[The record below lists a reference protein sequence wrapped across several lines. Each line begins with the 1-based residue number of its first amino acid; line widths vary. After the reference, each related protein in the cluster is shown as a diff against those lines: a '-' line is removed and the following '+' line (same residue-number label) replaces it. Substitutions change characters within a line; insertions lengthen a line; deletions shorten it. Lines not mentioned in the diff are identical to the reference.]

1 MTVVGTRPEIIKLSR
16 VMAALDKA
24 VDHVVLHTG
33 QNYDKEL
40 NQIFFEQMNIRK
52 PDYRIT
58 SEGSIPT
65 MMAGLQYWLPVLK
78 PDVILILGD
87 TNSCFCTAYVAARLH
102 IPLVHL
108 EAGNRCFNFDT
119 PEELNRVIIDHI
131 PGLQLCYSERSREN
145 LVNEGVPTQ
154 KVIKVGSPMNEV
166 LDHYAADINSS
177 QVLSQLKLT
186 PKEYF
191 VVSCHREE
199 NTTPEKFQDFLKLL
213 DGLTQKYQ
221 HRIVLS
227 AHPRLRKLMDQKFW
241 TNPLVEIYAP
251 FGMFDYCKLQQNARC
266 TLSDSGTISEESS
279 ILNFPALMLRESHER
294 PECDEEGGIIM
305 TGFDCARVMESLD
318 LSQQPI
324 CTPDAYCSLNVS
336 EKVVKLVLSHTRR
349 K

>member
-1 MTVVGTRPEIIKLSR
+1 MRVLTVVGTRPEIIKLSR

-78 PDVILILGD
+78 PDAILILGD

-131 PGLQLCYSERSREN
+131 PGMQLCYSERSREN
-145 LVNEGVPTQ
+145 LVNEGIPTNR
-154 KVIKVGSPMNEV
+154 VIKVGSPMNEV
-166 LDHYAADINSS
+166 LDYYETAIYNSDILKR
-177 QVLSQLKLT
+177 LSLT
-186 PKEYF
+186 KGEYF

-199 NTTPEKFQDFLKLL
+199 NTTPEKFKAVCDLL
-213 DGLTQKYQ
+213 NALAEYHQ
-221 HRIVLS
+221 RIVVS
-227 AHPRLRKLMDQKFW
+227 AHPRVASRLTTWGDFR
-241 TNPLVEIYAP
+241 NEIEIHKP
-251 FGMFDYCKLQQNARC
+251 FGFFDYCKLQANARC
-266 TLSDSGTISEESS
+266 TLSD
-279 ILNFPALMLRESHER
+279 
-294 PECDEEGGIIM
+294 
-305 TGFDCARVMESLD
+305 
-318 LSQQPI
+318 
-324 CTPDAYCSLNVS
+324 
-336 EKVVKLVLSHTRR
+336 
-349 K
+349 